1 MNKPNNLIPLNPD
14 RLSVSLLDNRQELQ
28 RWIKHKKLQ
37 QEGLEICY
45 RDEKKY
51 ASLLRGTN
59 KCIAI
64 AEEKINHYQ
73 AECEVLERILEK

>member
-1 MNKPNNLIPLNPD
+1 MSKPNNLIPLHPNN
-14 RLSVSLLDNRQELQ
+14 LKVSLWDNRQELQ

-37 QEGLEICY
+37 QEGLVICY

-73 AECEVLERILEK
+73 VECEVLERILGK